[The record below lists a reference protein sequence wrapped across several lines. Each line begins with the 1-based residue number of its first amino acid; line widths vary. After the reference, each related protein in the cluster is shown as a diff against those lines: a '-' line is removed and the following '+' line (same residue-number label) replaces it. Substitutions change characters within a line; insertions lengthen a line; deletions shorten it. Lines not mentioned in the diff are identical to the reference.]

1 MSSPNT
7 QPAVTGSQGGN
18 NRTDSIAIEL
28 PEGETGDGE
37 TDDGGSEEEVE
48 EEEEEGDG
56 EGEEDEESVEA
67 EKSRYSF
74 GLVILNYLQYLNVLS
89 DEALKEALKHICPFE
104 YDLIYTIMGVYTE
117 CAKGNEITID
127 DRILTSRVDRAMNNL
142 DRVKAGGKS
151 KRNDKIFREPEM
163 QDVIRKIIAHF
174 VGDPTLIFQALV
186 TYEK

>member
-1 MSSPNT
+1 MESDEE
-7 QPAVTGSQGGN
+7 
-18 NRTDSIAIEL
+18 DSDLE
-28 PEGETGDGE
+28 EEEEDEDGESGDGE
-37 TDDGGSEEEVE
+37 TEDGGSEEEAEEE

-56 EGEEDEESVEA
+56 EGEEEDEESVEA

-151 KRNDKIFREPEM
+151 KRNVKIFREPEM
-163 QDVIRKIIAHF
+163 KDVIRKIIAHF
-174 VGDPTLIFQALV
+174 VGDPTLIFKALV